1 MERVVELLKEANAV
15 APAPSAD
22 VYVAHQGGAT
32 ALQAFALAE
41 RLRDAGLDALYHAGE
56 GSLKSQ
62 MKKAD
67 ASGAEYAVIV
77 GETELA
83 QGAAAVKAMRAQAGG
98 GSGEQRIVPLDRV
111 ADELVDALTRNEQQ

>member
-1 MERVVELLKEANAV
+1 
-15 APAPSAD
+15 

-32 ALQAFALAE
+32 ALQAFVVAE

-67 ASGAEYAVIV
+67 GSGAEYAVIL

-83 QGAAAVKAMRAQAGG
+83 QGAVAVKALRATAAGAAG
-98 GSGEQRIVPLDRV
+98 GEQRIVPLDRL
-111 ADELVDALTRNEQQ
+111 ADELVDALTRTEQQ